1 MIVNG
6 SVLAS
11 MLKLPLASVVDELVV
26 PFRTILTPS
35 IGESWSSFTTPC
47 KRFWPYEVEKISKK
61 NRLAIVFINVF
72 LSF

>member
-35 IGESWSSFTTPC
+35 IGES
-47 KRFWPYEVEKISKK
+47 
-61 NRLAIVFINVF
+61 
-72 LSF
+72 